1 MKFSVLLPTR
11 NGGRFLANCMSS
23 ILRQPYHDMELVVS
37 DNANT
42 DETQAVIAS
51 FAWDSRLKVMRLDK
65 PVSVTDNWNHAL
77 HASSGD
83 YILMVGDDDYL
94 LPGYFHRVEEILEK
108 YGNPECITYNAYIY
122 VAPDSINGNTRSYY
136 KESLF
141 EFGSDFENKGLISL
155 EMRSAIVRD
164 MYRFQVRIPL
174 NMQTTLMSRQ
184 AINKISEGI
193 FQPPFPDH
201 YALNALLLNAK
212 VWACVPENLLVV
224 GVSPKSF
231 GHFVYSNQQNKGQAY
246 LGIIA
251 SNFKNRLPGNEPIN
265 HMHIWLALLKSNY
278 KDRLDGIE
286 ISRAGYVRRQV
297 YSWYLQYKFGAIS
310 LRDLLIRT
318 RKLSIGDWLGLFSSI
333 VDKASWL
340 RLWRILRFSKSNK
353 MQNLWYGLHP
363 LDNISNI
370 KEFASWI
377 SSRSSVRKG

>member
-23 ILRQPYHDMELVVS
+23 ILEQPYHDMELVVS

-51 FAWDSRLKVMRLDK
+51 FARDSRLKVMRLDK
-65 PVSVTDNWNHAL
+65 PVSATDNWNHAL

-83 YILMVGDDDYL
+83 YILMMGDDDYL

-108 YGNPECITYNAYIY
+108 YGNPECITYNAYTY
-122 VAPDSINGNTRSYY
+122 VAPDSINGNTQSYY

-141 EFGSDFENKGLISL
+141 EFGSDFENEGLISP

-212 VWACVPENLLVV
+212 VWVYVPENLLVV

-231 GHFVYSNQQNKGQAY
+231 GHFVYSNQQNEGQAY
-246 LGIIA
+246 LGIA
-251 SNFKNRLPGNEPIN
+251 SNFKDRLPGNELIN
-265 HMHIWLALLKSNY
+265 HMHVWLALLKSNY

-370 KEFASWI
+370 EEFASWI

>member
-23 ILRQPYHDMELVVS
+23 ILKQPYHDMELVVS
-37 DNANT
+37 DNANI

-51 FAWDSRLKVMRLDK
+51 FAGDSRLKVIRLDK
-65 PVSVTDNWNHAL
+65 PVSVTDNWDNAL

-83 YILMVGDDDYL
+83 YILMIGDDDYL
-94 LPGYFHRVEEILEK
+94 LPGYFHRVEQILEK
-108 YGNPECITYNAYIY
+108 YDNPECITYNAYTY

-141 EFGSDFENKGLISL
+141 EFGSDFENKDLISSK
-155 EMRSAIVRD
+155 MRSAIVRD
-164 MYRFQVRIPL
+164 MYQFQVRIPL

-212 VWACVPENLLVV
+212 VWAYVPENLLVV

-231 GHFVYSNQQNKGQAY
+231 GHFVYSNQQDKGQVY
-246 LGIIA
+246 LGIA
-251 SNFKNRLPGNEPIN
+251 SNFKNRLPGNELIN
-265 HMHIWLALLKSNY
+265 NMHVWLALLKSNY
-278 KDRLDGIE
+278 KDRLDGID

-297 YSWYLQYKFGAIS
+297 YSWYLQYKFGATS
-310 LRDLLIRT
+310 LRDLLIMT

-340 RLWRILRFSKSNK
+340 RLWRIFRYSKNNK
-353 MQNLWYGLHP
+353 MQNLLYGLHP

-370 KEFASWI
+370 EEFASWI
-377 SSRSSVRKG
+377 GTRSSVRNG

>member
-11 NGGRFLANCMSS
+11 NGGSFLANCMSS
-23 ILRQPYHDMELVVS
+23 ILKQPYYDMELVVS

-51 FAWDSRLKVMRLDK
+51 FEGDSRLKVVRLDK

-83 YILMVGDDDYL
+83 YILMMGDDDYL

-108 YGNPECITYNAYIY
+108 YGNPECITYNAYTY
-122 VAPDSINGNTRSYY
+122 VAPDSINDNTRSYY

-141 EFGSDFENKGLISL
+141 EFGSDFENEDLISI
-155 EMRSAIVRD
+155 EKRSAIVRD
-164 MYRFQVRIPL
+164 MYHFRVRIPL

-212 VWACVPENLLVV
+212 VWTYVPENLLVV

-246 LGIIA
+246 LGIK
-251 SNFKNRLPGNEPIN
+251 SNFKNRLPGNELIN
-265 HMHIWLALLKSNY
+265 HMHVWLALLKSNY
-278 KDRLDGIE
+278 KGRLNGIE
-286 ISRAGYVRRQV
+286 ISRADYVRRQV

-310 LRDLLIRT
+310 LRDLLSRT
-318 RKLSIGDWLGLFSSI
+318 RKLSMRDWFGLFSSI
-333 VDKASWL
+333 VDKTSWL
-340 RLWRILRFSKSNK
+340 RLWRILRYSKNNH
-353 MQNLWYGLHP
+353 MQNIFYGLAP

-370 KEFASWI
+370 EEFASWI
-377 SSRSSVRKG
+377 SSQSSVRKE

>member
-23 ILRQPYHDMELVVS
+23 ILKQPYHDMELVVS
-37 DNANT
+37 DNANI

-51 FAWDSRLKVMRLDK
+51 FAEDSRLKVIRTDK
-65 PVSVTDNWNHAL
+65 PISVTDNWNNAL

-83 YILMVGDDDYL
+83 YILMIGDDDYL
-94 LPGYFHRVEEILEK
+94 LPGYFHRIEQILEK
-108 YGNPECITYNAYIY
+108 YGNPECITYNAYTY

-136 KESLF
+136 KKSHF
-141 EFGSDFENKGLISL
+141 EFGSDFENKGLISS

-212 VWACVPENLLVV
+212 VWAYVPENLLVV

-231 GHFVYSNQQNKGQAY
+231 GHFVYSNQQDKGQAY
-246 LGIIA
+246 LGIA
-251 SNFKNRLPGNEPIN
+251 SNFKNRLPGNELIN
-265 HMHIWLALLKSNY
+265 NMHVWLTLLKSNY
-278 KDRLDGIE
+278 KNHLDGIE
-286 ISRAGYVRRQV
+286 INRAGYVRRQV
-297 YSWYLQYKFGAIS
+297 YSWYLQYKFGTIS
-310 LRDLLIRT
+310 LRDLLIMT
-318 RKLSIGDWLGLFSSI
+318 RKLSTGDWLGLFSSI

-340 RLWRILRFSKSNK
+340 RLWRILRYSKNNK

-370 KEFASWI
+370 EEFASWI
-377 SSRSSVRKG
+377 SSQSSVRKR

>member
-23 ILRQPYHDMELVVS
+23 ILKQPYHDMELVVS
-37 DNANT
+37 DNANI

-51 FAWDSRLKVMRLDK
+51 FAGDSRLKVIRLDK
-65 PVSVTDNWNHAL
+65 PVSVTDNWDNAL

-83 YILMVGDDDYL
+83 YILMIGDDDYL
-94 LPGYFHRVEEILEK
+94 LPGYFHRVEQILEK
-108 YGNPECITYNAYIY
+108 YDNPECITYNAYTY

-141 EFGSDFENKGLISL
+141 EFGSDFENKDLISS

-164 MYRFQVRIPL
+164 MYQFQVRIPL

-212 VWACVPENLLVV
+212 VWAYVPENLLVV

-231 GHFVYSNQQNKGQAY
+231 GHFVYSNQQDKGQVY
-246 LGIIA
+246 LGIA
-251 SNFKNRLPGNEPIN
+251 SNFKNRLPGNELIN
-265 HMHIWLALLKSNY
+265 NMHVWLALLKSNY
-278 KDRLDGIE
+278 KDRLDGID

-297 YSWYLQYKFGAIS
+297 YSWYLQYKFGATS
-310 LRDLLIRT
+310 LRDLLIMT

-340 RLWRILRFSKSNK
+340 RLWRIFRYSKNNK
-353 MQNLWYGLHP
+353 MQNLLYGLHP

-370 KEFASWI
+370 EEFASWI
-377 SSRSSVRKG
+377 GTRSSVRNG

>member
-23 ILRQPYHDMELVVS
+23 ILEQPYHDMELVVS

-42 DETQAVIAS
+42 DKTQAVIAS
-51 FAWDSRLKVMRLDK
+51 FAMDSRLKVMRLDK

-83 YILMVGDDDYL
+83 YILMMGDDDYL
-94 LPGYFHRVEEILEK
+94 LPGYFHRVEQILGK
-108 YGNPECITYNAYIY
+108 YGNPECITYNAYTY
-122 VAPDSINGNTRSYY
+122 VTPDSINSNTQSYY

-141 EFGSDFENKGLISL
+141 EFGLDFENEGLISI

-164 MYRFQVRIPL
+164 MYRFHVRIPL

-212 VWACVPENLLVV
+212 VWVYVPENLLVV

-231 GHFVYSNQQNKGQAY
+231 GHFVYSNQQNEGQAY
-246 LGIIA
+246 LGIA
-251 SNFKNRLPGNEPIN
+251 SNFKDRLPGNELIN
-265 HMHIWLALLKSNY
+265 HMHVWLALLKSNY

-370 KEFASWI
+370 EEFARWI
-377 SSRSSVRKG
+377 SRRSSVGKG